1 MDYKDILFSKQDMTK
16 SDDIPLSL
24 QINATKGIIIRDMK
38 ASILERFLKYVQID
52 TQSDE
57 DSETYPSTQKQF
69 NLARLLEKELNELR
83 LENVEVDQYGYVTA
97 TLRSNIDKEVPV
109 IGFLAHMDTAPDM
122 SGENVKPQI
131 FENYNGK
138 NIIIN
143 KDLDVCLSVKEF
155 PELKNYKGQTIIT
168 ASGETLL
175 GADDK
180 AGIAEIMTAME
191 HLVKNLHIEHGTIK
205 VAFTPDEEIG
215 KGVDNFDVK
224 KFGADYAYTVDGGPI
239 GELEYENFNAAS
251 ATVKIQGRNIH
262 PGYAKG
268 KMINSILVATELNEM
283 LPVGQ
288 RPELTTGYEGF
299 SHIVKFNGTVENSEI
314 KYIIR
319 DHDRVKFEN
328 KKTLIQDIV
337 ALINKK
343 YNQEVAKLE
352 LKDQYYNM
360 KEKVEPVIYIVEQA
374 KQAMIEVG
382 VQADVKPIRG
392 GTDGARLSYMG
403 LPCPNIFT
411 GGHNYHGKYEFIPLE
426 SMEKAVQVILKIIEK
441 SVK

>member
-1 MDYKDILFSKQDMTK
+1 MKNKIL
-16 SDDIPLSL
+16 
-24 QINATKGIIIRDMK
+24 N
-38 ASILERFLKYVQID
+38 RFLRYVQID

-69 NLARLLEKELNELR
+69 YLARLLEKELNELG

-97 TLRSNIDKEVPV
+97 TLLSNINKEVPV
-109 IGFLAHMDTAPDM
+109 IGLLAHMDTAPDM
-122 SGENVKPQI
+122 SGGNVKPQI
-131 FENYNGK
+131 FENYDGK

-143 KDLDVCLSVKEF
+143 KDLDVCLSIKEF

-180 AGIAEIMTAME
+180 AGITEIMTAME
-191 HLVKNLHIEHGTIK
+191 HLVKNLHIKHGTIK

-268 KMINSILVATELNEM
+268 KMINSILVAAELNEI

-299 SHIVKFNGTVENSEI
+299 FHIVKFNGTVENSEI

-328 KKTLIQDIV
+328 KKILIQDIV

-343 YNQEVAKLE
+343 YNQEVAILE

-360 KEKVEPVIYIVEQA
+360 KEKVEPVIHIVEQA

-441 SVK
+441 VIL

>member
-1 MDYKDILFSKQDMTK
+1 
-16 SDDIPLSL
+16 
-24 QINATKGIIIRDMK
+24 MK
-38 ASILERFLKYVQID
+38 ASILERFLRYVQID

-57 DSETYPSTQKQF
+57 DSETYPSAQKQF
-69 NLARLLEKELNELR
+69 DLARLLEKELTEHG
-83 LENVEVDQYGYVTA
+83 LENIEVDQYGYVTA
-97 TLRSNIDKEVPV
+97 TLQSNINKEVPV

-138 NIIIN
+138 NIVIN
-143 KDLDVCLSVKEF
+143 KDLDVCLSIKEF

-168 ASGETLL
+168 ASGKTLL

-191 HLVKNLHIEHGTIK
+191 YLVKNPHIEHGTIK

-215 KGVDNFDVK
+215 KGVDHFDVK

-251 ATVKIQGRNIH
+251 AIVKIQGRNIH

-268 KMINSILVATELNEM
+268 KMINSILVAMELNDI
-283 LPVGQ
+283 LPVEQ
-288 RPELTTGYEGF
+288 RPELTIGYEGF
-299 SHIVKFNGTVENSEI
+299 FHIVKFNGTVENSEI

-319 DHDRVKFEN
+319 DHDKAKFEY
-328 KKTLIQDIV
+328 KKTLIQDV
-337 ALINKK
+337 VNLVNKK

-352 LKDQYYNM
+352 IKDQYYNM
-360 KEKVEPVIYIVEQA
+360 REKVEPVIHIVEQA

-382 VQADVKPIRG
+382 VTPDIKPIRG

-426 SMEKAVQVILKIIEK
+426 SMGKAVQVILKIIEK
-441 SVK
+441 TII